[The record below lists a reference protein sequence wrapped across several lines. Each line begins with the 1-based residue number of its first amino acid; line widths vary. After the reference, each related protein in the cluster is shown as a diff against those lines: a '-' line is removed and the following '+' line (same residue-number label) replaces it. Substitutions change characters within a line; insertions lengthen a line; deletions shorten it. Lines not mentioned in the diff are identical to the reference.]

1 MLSKETQERFD
12 WVETQVRHAFESLRE
27 PESDEALEQA
37 IFDDCCKGH
46 VSAIIASPEY
56 GVFEVSTFA
65 HVDTMVRLWVE
76 WSPSGDLGKTKERLL
91 DQLDGEVE
99 CTPFG
104 RDFVLTAKFNSGCFP
119 RTFCQRKAR
128 TWLGH
133 LIGLFLET
141 IRASDA
147 ANGEWEMW
155 GKRFDRVEVPTVA
168 RSFEKVTWLIKR

>member
-1 MLSKETQERFD
+1 MLSKETQEHFD
-12 WVETQVRHAFESLRE
+12 QAV
-27 PESDEALEQA
+27 EALERVYSGMRHPENAEELNAA
-37 IFDDCCKGH
+37 IFDNGCTSH
-46 VSAIIASPEY
+46 VCAVVASPEY